1 VACWSGT
8 ADYTV
13 GLRTRQ
19 RCCDTRLVRNS
30 STDHCNRLVCPG
42 ARTLARTNERME
54 SGMGRTKPKT
64 LTQGV
69 VIFAFN
75 NEATDYIAMAA
86 WSAKN
91 IRRHLNL
98 PVAVVTDAPEA
109 AAQYKFEHII
119 VTAADT
125 GGSRHFADYNAN
137 VTWHNAGRINAYEL
151 SPFDQT
157 LVLDADYVVAS
168 DALLDILKIPQQF
181 AAFSD
186 AFEPSSMT
194 NLETFGEYRMPM
206 WWATVMMFRRGT
218 VSQYIFDSM
227 QMIRANWQHYRDLY
241 GIHQSN
247 YRNDYALSIALGLVA
262 GSEQSVHKIFRPM
275 LNVMPD
281 HGLTCTEQDHYE
293 ITYTNTEG
301 RLKTMSWQ
309 GLDFHAM
316 CKRHLEAIVAAS

>member
-1 VACWSGT
+1 
-8 ADYTV
+8 
-13 GLRTRQ
+13 
-19 RCCDTRLVRNS
+19 
-30 STDHCNRLVCPG
+30 
-42 ARTLARTNERME
+42 
-54 SGMGRTKPKT
+54 MGRVKQKT
-64 LTQGV
+64 LSQGV
-69 VIFAFN
+69 LIFAFN
-75 NEATDYIAMAA
+75 NEATDYITMAA

-98 PVAVVTDAPEA
+98 PVAVVTDDPA
-109 AAQYKFEHII
+109 AAAKHSFEHII
-119 VTAADT
+119 VTAPDT
-125 GGSRHFADYNAN
+125 GGARYFADYKQTI
-137 VTWHNAGRINAYEL
+137 TWHNAGRINAYEL

-168 DALLDILKIPQQF
+168 DALLDVLKIPQQF
-181 AAFSD
+181 AAFKD

-218 VSQYIFDSM
+218 VSQFIFDSM

-262 GSEQSVHKIFRPM
+262 GSEQSVHEIFRPM

-281 HGLTCTEQDHYE
+281 HVLTCTEQDHYE
-293 ITYTNTEG
+293 IEYTNTEG
-301 RLKTMSWQ
+301 RLKTMSWK

-316 CKRHLEAIVAAS
+316 CKKHLEAIVAANG

>member
-1 VACWSGT
+1 M
-8 ADYTV
+8 
-13 GLRTRQ
+13 
-19 RCCDTRLVRNS
+19 
-30 STDHCNRLVCPG
+30 
-42 ARTLARTNERME
+42 ARTNERME
-54 SGMGRTKPKT
+54 SGMGQTKPKT

-69 VIFAFN
+69 LIFAFN

-86 WSAKN
+86 WSARN

-98 PVAVVTDAPEA
+98 PVAIVTDNPA
-109 AAQYKFEHII
+109 AAAEYKFEHII
-119 VTAADT
+119 ATAPDT
-125 GGSRHFADYNAN
+125 GGSRHFADYSTT

-168 DALLDILKIPQQF
+168 DSLLDVLKIPQQF
-181 AAFSD
+181 AAFSN

-194 NLETFGEYRMPM
+194 NLDTFGAYNMPM
-206 WWATVMMFRRGT
+206 WWATVMMFRRGNI
-218 VSQYIFDSM
+218 SQYIFDSM

-262 GSEQSVHKIFRPM
+262 GAEQSVHAISKPM
-275 LNVMPD
+275 FNIMPE
-281 HGLTCTEQDHYE
+281 HRLTCVEQDHYE
-293 ITYTNTEG
+293 VTYTNTEG
-301 RLKTMSWQ
+301 RLKTMSWA

-316 CKRHLEAIVAAS
+316 CKRHLEVIVAAHG

>member
-1 VACWSGT
+1 
-8 ADYTV
+8 
-13 GLRTRQ
+13 
-19 RCCDTRLVRNS
+19 
-30 STDHCNRLVCPG
+30 
-42 ARTLARTNERME
+42 ME
-54 SGMGRTKPKT
+54 SGMARTKPKT

-69 VIFAFN
+69 LIFAFN

-98 PVAVVTDAPEA
+98 PVAVVTDAPEI
-109 AAQYKFEHII
+109 AAQHQFEHII
-119 VTAADT
+119 ATVADT
-125 GGSRHFADYNAN
+125 GGSRHFADYGTT

-168 DALLDILKIPQQF
+168 DSLLDILKIPQQF
-181 AAFSD
+181 AAFKD

-194 NLETFGEYRMPM
+194 NLETFGEYKVPM

-227 QMIRANWQHYRDLY
+227 QMIRNNWQHYRDLY

-247 YRNDYALSIALGLVA
+247 YRNDYALSIAIGLIVGHNSTVTA
-262 GSEQSVHKIFRPM
+262 IDWPMINATPEQR
-275 LNVMPD
+275 
-281 HGLTCTEQDHYE
+281 LTCFGPDSYALE
-293 ITYTNTEG
+293 YTNADS
-301 RLKTMSWQ
+301 RLKTMSWINM
-309 GLDFHAM
+309 DFHAM
-316 CKRHLEAIVAAS
+316 GKKHLEAIVAADR

>member
-1 VACWSGT
+1 M
-8 ADYTV
+8 
-13 GLRTRQ
+13 
-19 RCCDTRLVRNS
+19 
-30 STDHCNRLVCPG
+30 
-42 ARTLARTNERME
+42 ARTNERME
-54 SGMGRTKPKT
+54 SGMGRTKPTT
-64 LTQGV
+64 LSQGV

-98 PVAVVTDAPEA
+98 PVAIVTNDPNA

-125 GGSRHFADYNAN
+125 GGSRHFADYGTN
-137 VTWHNAGRINAYEL
+137 VTWHNAGRVNAYAL

-157 LVLDADYVVAS
+157 IVLDADYVVAS
-168 DALLDILKIPQQF
+168 SQLLNLFDIPQQF
-181 AAFSD
+181 AAFRESFD
-186 AFEPSSMT
+186 PASMM
-194 NLETFGEYRMPM
+194 NLPTFGAHNMPM
-206 WWATVMMFRRGT
+206 WWATVMMFRRDT

-241 GIHQSN
+241 GIHETN
-247 YRNDYALSIALGLVA
+247 YRNDYALSIAIALVA
-262 GSEQSVHKIFRPM
+262 GDQQLVHQIYWPM

-281 HGLTCTEQDHYE
+281 HKLTSIDTDSYVIE
-293 ITYTNTEG
+293 YTNAEG
-301 RLKTMSWQ
+301 RLKTMSWA

-316 CKRHLEAIVAAS
+316 CKKHLEAIVAAAG

>member
-1 VACWSGT
+1 
-8 ADYTV
+8 
-13 GLRTRQ
+13 
-19 RCCDTRLVRNS
+19 
-30 STDHCNRLVCPG
+30 
-42 ARTLARTNERME
+42 ME
-54 SGMGRTKPKT
+54 SGMGRVKQKT

-75 NEATDYIAMAA
+75 NEATDYLAMSA

-98 PVAVVTDAPEA
+98 PVAVVTDDPA
-109 AAQYKFEHII
+109 AAALHNFEHII

-125 GGSRHFADYNAN
+125 GGSRHFADYGTN

-168 DALLDILKIPQQF
+168 NALLDALKLPQQF
-181 AAFSD
+181 AAFQD
-186 AFEPSSMT
+186 AFDPSSMS
-194 NLETFGEYRMPM
+194 NLETFGEYKMPM
-206 WWATVMMFRRGT
+206 WWATVMMFRRGNI
-218 VSQYIFDSM
+218 SQYIFDSM

-262 GSEQSVHKIFRPM
+262 GSEQSVHTIFRPM
-275 LNVMPD
+275 LNVLPE
-281 HGLTCTEQDHYE
+281 HRLTCVEPDSYE
-293 ITYTNTEG
+293 IEYTNAEG
-301 RLKTMSWQ
+301 KLKTMSWQ

-316 CKRHLEAIVAAS
+316 CKKHLEAIVAASR

>member
-1 VACWSGT
+1 M
-8 ADYTV
+8 
-13 GLRTRQ
+13 
-19 RCCDTRLVRNS
+19 
-30 STDHCNRLVCPG
+30 
-42 ARTLARTNERME
+42 ARTNERME
-54 SGMGRTKPKT
+54 SRMGRTKQKT
-64 LTQGV
+64 LSQGV

-75 NEATDYIAMAA
+75 NEATDYISMAA

-91 IRRHLNL
+91 IRRHLDL
-98 PVAVVTDAPEA
+98 PVAVVTDDPVTA
-109 AAQYKFEHII
+109 AEYKFEHII
-119 VTAADT
+119 VTAPDT
-125 GGSRHFADYNAN
+125 GGSRHFADYGTT

-168 DALLDILKIPQQF
+168 DSLLDILKIPQQF

-194 NLETFGEYRMPM
+194 NLETFGEYKLPM

-227 QMIRANWQHYRDLY
+227 QMIRNNWQHYRDLY

-262 GSEQSVHKIFRPM
+262 GADQSVHEIFRPM

-293 ITYTNTEG
+293 IEYRNTEG
-301 RLKTMSWQ
+301 RLKTMSWS

-316 CKRHLEAIVAAS
+316 CKKHLEAIVAAS

>member
-1 VACWSGT
+1 M
-8 ADYTV
+8 
-13 GLRTRQ
+13 
-19 RCCDTRLVRNS
+19 
-30 STDHCNRLVCPG
+30 
-42 ARTLARTNERME
+42 ARTNERME
-54 SGMGRTKPKT
+54 SGMGRVKQKT

-69 VIFAFN
+69 LIFAFN
-75 NEATDYIAMAA
+75 NEATDYISMAA
-86 WSAKN
+86 WSANN

-98 PVAVVTDAPEA
+98 PVALVTDNPTA
-109 AAQYKFEHII
+109 AAKHKFEHII
-119 VTAADT
+119 VTAPDT
-125 GGSRHFADYNAN
+125 GGARYFADYKQTI
-137 VTWHNAGRINAYEL
+137 TWHNAGRINAYEL

-168 DALLDILKIPQQF
+168 DSLLDVLKIPQQF
-181 AAFSD
+181 AAFKD

-194 NLETFGEYRMPM
+194 NLETFGAYNMPM

-262 GSEQSVHKIFRPM
+262 GAEQSVHEIFRPM

-301 RLKTMSWQ
+301 RLKTMSWK

-316 CKRHLEAIVAAS
+316 CKRHLEAIVADS

>member
-1 VACWSGT
+1 
-8 ADYTV
+8 
-13 GLRTRQ
+13 
-19 RCCDTRLVRNS
+19 
-30 STDHCNRLVCPG
+30 
-42 ARTLARTNERME
+42 ME
-54 SGMGRTKPKT
+54 SRMGRTKPKT

-69 VIFAFN
+69 LIFAFN
-75 NEATDYIAMAA
+75 NEATDYISMAA

-125 GGSRHFADYNAN
+125 GGSRHFADYGTT

-157 LVLDADYVVAS
+157 IVLDADYVVAS
-168 DALLDILKIPQQF
+168 NSLLDVLKLPQQF
-181 AAFSD
+181 AAFKD

-206 WWATVMMFRRGT
+206 
-218 VSQYIFDSM
+218 FDSM
-227 QMIRANWQHYRDLY
+227 QMIRNNWQHYRDLY

-262 GSEQSVHKIFRPM
+262 GADQSVHEIFRPM
-275 LNVMPD
+275 VNVMPE
-281 HGLTCTEQDHYE
+281 HRLTCVEQDHYQVE
-293 ITYTNTEG
+293 YTNTEG
-301 RLKTMSWQ
+301 RQKTMSWQ
-309 GLDFHAM
+309 GMDFHAM
-316 CKRHLEAIVAAS
+316 CKKHLEAIVAANG

>member
-1 VACWSGT
+1 
-8 ADYTV
+8 
-13 GLRTRQ
+13 
-19 RCCDTRLVRNS
+19 
-30 STDHCNRLVCPG
+30 
-42 ARTLARTNERME
+42 ME
-54 SGMGRTKPKT
+54 SGMGRTKSKT

-75 NEATDYIAMAA
+75 NEATDYLAMAA

-98 PVAVVTDAPEA
+98 PVAVVTDDPA
-109 AAQYKFEHII
+109 AAAEHKFEHII
-119 VTAADT
+119 ATAADT
-125 GGSRHFADYNAN
+125 GGSRHFADYGTT

-168 DALLDILKIPQQF
+168 DALLDALKLPQQF
-181 AAFSD
+181 AAFQD
-186 AFEPSSMT
+186 AFDPSSMS
-194 NLETFGEYRMPM
+194 NLETFGAYNMPM
-206 WWATVMMFRRGT
+206 WWATVMMFRRGN

-262 GSEQSVHKIFRPM
+262 GAEQAVHTIFRPM
-275 LNVMPD
+275 LNVLPE
-281 HGLTCTEQDHYE
+281 HRLTCVEPDSYE
-293 ITYTNTEG
+293 IEYTNAEG
-301 RLKTMSWQ
+301 KLKTMSWQ

-316 CKRHLEAIVAAS
+316 CKKHLEAIVATNG

>member
-1 VACWSGT
+1 
-8 ADYTV
+8 
-13 GLRTRQ
+13 
-19 RCCDTRLVRNS
+19 
-30 STDHCNRLVCPG
+30 
-42 ARTLARTNERME
+42 ME
-54 SGMGRTKPKT
+54 TGMARTKPKT

-69 VIFAFN
+69 LIFAFN
-75 NEATDYIAMAA
+75 NETTDYIAMAA

-98 PVAVVTDAPEA
+98 PVAVVTDNPNA
-109 AAQYKFEHII
+109 AAEHKFEHIL
-119 VTAADT
+119 VTAPDT
-125 GGSRHFADYNAN
+125 GGSRHFADYGAT
-137 VTWHNAGRINAYEL
+137 VTWHNAGRINTYEL

-168 DALLDILKIPQQF
+168 DSLLDVLKIPQQF

-194 NLETFGEYRMPM
+194 NLETFGEYKMPM

-227 QMIRANWQHYRDLY
+227 QMIRNNWQHYRDLY

-262 GSEQSVHKIFRPM
+262 GAEQSVHAISKPM
-275 LNVMPD
+275 FNIMPE
-281 HGLTCTEQDHYE
+281 HVLTCVEQDHYE
-293 ITYTNTEG
+293 IEYRNTEG
-301 RLKTMSWQ
+301 RLKTMSWK

-316 CKRHLEAIVAAS
+316 CKKHLEVIVAANG